1 MAQAFPQSLSS
12 ISTRFGQLSNQRKIG
27 IMVAIAAVFA
37 LVIGVLM
44 WSQTPSQK
52 VLFSNL
58 SDKDSGA
65 VIASLEQMNI
75 PYTIDSG
82 NVIKVPE
89 DQVYNV
95 RLRLATQGLPKSGP
109 AGFELLDNQRLGVS
123 QFAEQVSYQRAIE
136 GELARSIESIDA
148 VESARVHLA
157 FPKST
162 VFVREQQKPSASVL
176 LNVRGGR
183 ILDDAQIAGVMHL
196 VASSVPDLPV
206 QNVTI
211 VDQKGNLLSND
222 ANSTGR
228 NPGLDAKQLEYV
240 HQVELSYTKRIE
252 DILAAVW
259 GKDNVKAQVT
269 AQLDFAQTEQTSET
283 YKPNPTP
290 ADATVRSQQTV
301 ETQGDNANGAS
312 GVPGALSNQPPG
324 AATAPLVAQNQP
336 GTTTATAAATNPNL
350 KHRETTVNY
359 EVDKTI
365 SHTLLPTGVVRRLS
379 VAVVLN
385 YKPKVTNGQSTYVPL
400 TSAEVGQAEN
410 LVREAMGFNTQR
422 GDTLNLVN
430 AQFADSMPLV
440 TPSMMEKITT
450 VASTNWLDIARYT
463 VVGLIVF
470 YLFFGVLRPI
480 MRDLTG
486 ASKRFEPQLAGAGGP
501 AAGAATGEPGA
512 AGEMVVGD
520 DGVLVS
526 VSEHQQSAD
535 ELRQKAENEARLA
548 TYTENLAT
556 IKQMAKEDPR
566 VVATIIREW
575 MLKEESA

>member
-336 GTTTATAAATNPNL
+336 GTTTASTAATNPNL

-486 ASKRFEPQLAGAGGP
+486 ASKRFEPQLAGAGGA